1 MKNLPSFFCLP
12 FVLCFSLLLPLSSL
26 LLSQE
31 YDDREYRALA
41 QRKPIVDYYE
51 TVNDKSF
58 YQLKRIHGM
67 KGELNSY
74 SEKLHNLQDRF
85 DKIFYGLS
93 SKGNFQ
99 TPFDTTMQP
108 ARPVVQPRTAAVMPK
123 MEAPTQITPRYQ
135 EPVEQA
141 PPENQLAFNVD
152 SRGKYSRNDQSVSSF
167 SPDKQGGSGYDFLFK
182 STLGCCETSNNM
194 HRDQNLLEIARR
206 SLQNKMKIFSTKSI
220 IPSKYISSTKTD

>member
-1 MKNLPSFFCLP
+1 MKNLPNFFCLP
-12 FVLCFSLLLPLSSL
+12 FVLSLSL
-26 LLSQE
+26 LLSLSPLLFAQGF
-31 YDDREYRALA
+31 DDREYRPLT

-93 SKGNFQ
+93 PKGNFQ

-108 ARPVVQPRTAAVMPK
+108 ARPVVKPRTPVVMPK
-123 MEAPTQITPRYQ
+123 MEAPTEIAPRY
-135 EPVEQA
+135 
-141 PPENQLAFNVD
+141 
-152 SRGKYSRNDQSVSSF
+152 
-167 SPDKQGGSGYDFLFK
+167 
-182 STLGCCETSNNM
+182 
-194 HRDQNLLEIARR
+194 
-206 SLQNKMKIFSTKSI
+206 
-220 IPSKYISSTKTD
+220 